1 MIKFQRFASLGSK
14 VILFEPQP
22 RLHTLLDISMTM
34 NEGFNDRMYLFKNIV
49 SDNDQEL
56 YIHYDASLNM
66 GGSKVFRADDTDPTQ
81 IGISAFKIKSIAIE
95 KVLQIEK
102 LQKPTTLTKASQKD
116 YLIFFMKV
124 DVEGFEYEAIKS
136 SGKFIQK

>member
-1 MIKFQRFASLGSK
+1 MIKFQRFASLGCK

-22 RLHTLLDISMTM
+22 RLHTLIDISMTM

-56 YIHYDASLNM
+56 LIHYDNGLNM
-66 GGSKVFRADDTDPTQ
+66 GGSRVFRADDTDPTQ
-81 IGISAFKIKSIAIE
+81 IGISAFKIKSITIEEAIE

-102 LQKPTTLTKASQKD
+102 KNSLKKPITKTSTTSSTKASQKD

-124 DVEGFEYEAIKS
+124 DVE
-136 SGKFIQK
+136 